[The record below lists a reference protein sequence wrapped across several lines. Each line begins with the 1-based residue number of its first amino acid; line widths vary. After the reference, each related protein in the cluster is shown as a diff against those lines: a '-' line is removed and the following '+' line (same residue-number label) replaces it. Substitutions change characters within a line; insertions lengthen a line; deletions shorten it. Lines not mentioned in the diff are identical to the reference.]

1 MPAVGGD
8 AGPRPLP
15 LRVATLIFLSFAFA
29 CFFSALFALSTA
41 TSRGGGPPA
50 ARGGARHD
58 GAATATPG
66 YLSVF
71 RHPIFIRF
79 APMGLFQYGAMVAV
93 QSL

>member
-29 CFFSALFALSTA
+29 CFFSALFALSIA
-41 TSRGGGPPA
+41 TIAWLVPHDAPVRPA
-50 ARGGARHD
+50 HD
-58 GAATATPG
+58 GAATAKPG